1 MIAFRFRL
9 KFEDYDEIMRVIEI
23 LSNQSVKRFHES
35 IQKSINFNASTPS
48 AFQVVDDSWRSKME
62 INNNEGNK
70 NNFENT
76 LVSDLI
82 QSPHQRLRYIT
93 KGDEEWTIKIE
104 LIKIFKFDD
113 TLAYPRLVKSE
124 MDAPPQFVKKNKF
137 ELGLKT
143 NEFDTLAQ
151 ELIQKAKMEDISS
164 DEFII
169 PKDSPDSS
177 E

>member
-1 MIAFRFRL
+1 
-9 KFEDYDEIMRVIEI
+9 
-23 LSNQSVKRFHES
+23 
-35 IQKSINFNASTPS
+35 
-48 AFQVVDDSWRSKME
+48 
-62 INNNEGNK
+62 
-70 NNFENT
+70 
-76 LVSDLI
+76 
-82 QSPHQRLRYIT
+82 
-93 KGDEEWTIKIE
+93 
-104 LIKIFKFDD
+104 
-113 TLAYPRLVKSE
+113 